1 MLDGILDLIKD
12 HALGAITN
20 NADVP
25 DDKKDAAVETT
36 TSAIVDGLKNNLSLD
51 NVSSL
56 LGFSGGESDSANN
69 QTVNSIQTSVISSL
83 SEKVGLSKEVAG
95 SIASTVVPA
104 LLQLLSKKSG
114 DANDSFNFDSLLKSF
129 TGGSGKGEGIQNT
142 LGKLFGK
149 LFGK

>member
-12 HALGAITN
+12 QALGAITN

-25 DDKKDAAVETT
+25 DDKKSAAVETT
-36 TSAIVDGLKNNLSLD
+36 TNAIVDGFKNNLSLD

-56 LGFSGGESDSANN
+56 LGLSGDDSALTNN

-95 SIASTVVPA
+95 SIAAAVVPA

-114 DANDSFNFDSLLKSF
+114 DTNDSFSFDSLLQSF
-129 TGGSGKGEGIQNT
+129 TGSSQKGGGILST
-142 LGKLFGK
+142 LGKLFGR
-149 LFGK
+149 

>member
-1 MLDGILDLIKD
+1 MLNGILDLIKD
-12 HALGAITN
+12 SALGAITN

-36 TSAIVDGLKNNLSLD
+36 TNAIVDGIKNNISLD
-51 NVSSL
+51 SISSL
-56 LGFSGGESDSANN
+56 LGSDGNSDLANN

-95 SIASTVVPA
+95 SIASAVVPA

-114 DANDSFNFDSLLKSF
+114 DSNDSFSFDSLLKSF
-129 TGGSGKGEGIQNT
+129 TGDSPKGGGILNT

-149 LFGK
+149 

>member
-36 TSAIVDGLKNNLSLD
+36 TNAIADGIKNNLSLD

-56 LGFSGGESDSANN
+56 LGLSDGDSDLTNN

-95 SIASTVVPA
+95 SIASAVVPV

-114 DANDSFNFDSLLKSF
+114 DSNDSFSFDSLLKSF
-129 TGGSGKGEGIQNT
+129 TGGSEKGGGILST
-142 LGKLFGK
+142 LGKLFGR
-149 LFGK
+149 

>member
-1 MLDGILDLIKD
+1 MLNGILDLIKD
-12 HALGAITN
+12 SALGAITN

-36 TSAIVDGLKNNLSLD
+36 TNAIVDGIKNNISLD
-51 NVSSL
+51 SISSL
-56 LGFSGGESDSANN
+56 LGSDGNSDLANN
-69 QTVNSIQTSVISSL
+69 QTVNSIQASVISSL

-95 SIASTVVPA
+95 SIASAVVPA

-114 DANDSFNFDSLLKSF
+114 DSNDSFSFDSLLKSF
-129 TGGSGKGEGIQNT
+129 TGDSQKGAGILNT

-149 LFGK
+149 

>member
-12 HALGAITN
+12 QALGAITN

-25 DDKKDAAVETT
+25 DDKKGAAVETT
-36 TSAIVDGLKNNLSLD
+36 TNAIVDGFKNNLSLD

-56 LGFSGGESDSANN
+56 LGLSGDDSALTNN

-95 SIASTVVPA
+95 SIAAAVVPA

-114 DANDSFNFDSLLKSF
+114 DTNDSFSFDSLLQSF
-129 TGGSGKGEGIQNT
+129 TGSSQKGGGILST
-142 LGKLFGK
+142 LGKLFGR
-149 LFGK
+149 

>member
-12 HALGAITN
+12 QALGAVTN
-20 NADVP
+20 NTDIP
-25 DDKKDAAVETT
+25 DDKKEAAVETT
-36 TSAIVDGLKNNLSLD
+36 TSTIMDGLKNNLSFD
-51 NVSSL
+51 NLSSL
-56 LGFSGGESDSANN
+56 TGLLGGENSATSDN
-69 QTVNSIQTSVISSL
+69 TMVNSLQTSVVSAL

-114 DANDSFNFDSLLKSF
+114 DTNDSFSFESLLESF
-129 TGGSGKGEGIQNT
+129 TGGSGKKGGILGV

-149 LFGK
+149 